1 MWAWAPLTL
10 TSGLESGGRWPPRG
24 GSSAQPHIT
33 IETRDRSGKGA
44 HHPSRLVPP
53 PAVLD
58 PVDVAVRLLLE
69 VAPRLRSRCAHKEH
83 RLQSCKAAHHRPD
96 FHYPPRPNR
105 TARPNPTLP
114 RCEAGRYPQQP
125 GQERPPYTLRC
136 ARTCKT
142 PLLLGLGEPAVPL
155 HSPGRGRQRAQ
166 ANLCLHHAVDPRRS
180 NLFVAFDLRSQ
191 IVPGLGRGGVDIDRE
206 DRAARGQQRKRGGQ
220 RSRQRRGQPRERH
233 ARAATAGAM
242 QRTNRRMFRLQ
253 SLLSVCCSPSSAPA
267 RRASHGWRGGE
278 AGHPASAAP
287 TVDTWPQARGV

>member
-1 MWAWAPLTL
+1 MLACVGRTCAGAPLSDSDL
-10 TSGLESGGRWPPRG
+10 GARVGRWGWPPRG

-33 IETRDRSGKGA
+33 IETCDRSGKGA
-44 HHPSRLVPP
+44 HHPSRLVPPPAVLHPPSRLVPP

-83 RLQSCKAAHHRPD
+83 RLPSCKAAHHRPD
-96 FHYPPRPNR
+96 FHCPPRPNR

-125 GQERPPYTLRC
+125 GQERPPHTLRC

-166 ANLCLHHAVDPRRS
+166 ANLCLHHAVEPRRS
-180 NLFVAFDLRSQ
+180 NLFIAFDLRSQ

-220 RSRQRRGQPRERH
+220 RSRQRRGEPRERH

-242 QRTNRRMFRLQ
+242 QRTNLEVCPMVSFTID
-253 SLLSVCCSPSSAPA
+253 LLSVSYSP
-267 RRASHGWRGGE
+267 
-278 AGHPASAAP
+278 
-287 TVDTWPQARGV
+287 

>member
-1 MWAWAPLTL
+1 MHSDSDLGARV
-10 TSGLESGGRWPPRG
+10 GRWGWPPRG

-83 RLQSCKAAHHRPD
+83 RLPSCKAAHHRPD
-96 FHYPPRPNR
+96 IHCPPRPNR

-125 GQERPPYTLRC
+125 GQERPPHSLRC
-136 ARTCKT
+136 ARACKT

-166 ANLCLHHAVDPRRS
+166 ANLCLHHAVEPRRS
-180 NLFVAFDLRSQ
+180 NLFIAFDLRSQ

-220 RSRQRRGQPRERH
+220 RSRQRRGEPRERH

-242 QRTNRRMFRLQ
+242 QRTK
-253 SLLSVCCSPSSAPA
+253 
-267 RRASHGWRGGE
+267 
-278 AGHPASAAP
+278 
-287 TVDTWPQARGV
+287 

>member
-1 MWAWAPLTL
+1 VYMWLYTVWAPPCDPR
-10 TSGLESGGRWPPRG
+10 GARVGGGWPPRS

-33 IETRDRSGKGA
+33 IETRDLTGERA

-69 VAPRLRSRCAHKEH
+69 VAPGLRSRCAHKEH
-83 RLQSCKAAHHRPD
+83 RLQSCKVAHHRPTSTAL
-96 FHYPPRPNR
+96 HARTEPRTR
-105 TARPNPTLP
+105 TLPHEGARPAA
-114 RCEAGRYPQQP
+114 RP
-125 GQERPPYTLRC
+125 GATLRC
-136 ARTCKT
+136 ARTCNT

-166 ANLCLHHAVDPRRS
+166 ANFCLHHAVDPRRS
-180 NLFVAFDLRSQ
+180 NLFEAFDLRSQ

-233 ARAATAGAM
+233 AR
-242 QRTNRRMFRLQ
+242 
-253 SLLSVCCSPSSAPA
+253 VPA
-267 RRASHGWRGGE
+267 RRRLQR
-278 AGHPASAAP
+278 
-287 TVDTWPQARGV
+287 TTARNQTRNVVS